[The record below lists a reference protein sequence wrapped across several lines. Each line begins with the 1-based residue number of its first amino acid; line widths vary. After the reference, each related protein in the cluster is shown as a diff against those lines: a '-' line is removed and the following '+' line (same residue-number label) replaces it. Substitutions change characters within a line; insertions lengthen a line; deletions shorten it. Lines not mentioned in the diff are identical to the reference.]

1 MTATTGVRPL
11 LGHAR
16 ALVTRRSSAP
26 ARLATRSPRPPVF
39 LALLGLTATL
49 DLIGLVMVLSAS
61 SVEALSQHLSSW
73 YYFERQA
80 MWVIIGAGIMAFTLR
95 VDYHR
100 WRRYAGVA
108 MAVSM
113 LLLLA
118 VLVPHVGVSVG
129 GSSRWL
135 GLGQFRVQPSELV
148 KLTFVLYLAD
158 VLARRRERTGEVR
171 SVLGAVGLVFAP
183 AALLIFIQPDMGT
196 TMVLTAIAFGVLW
209 AAGLRLK
216 TLAKM
221 TTVGIGLAF
230 LGGMAEPYRKAR
242 LLSFLHPWAD
252 RATSGYQVVQ
262 SMVGLASGGLV
273 GVGLGASKAKWGFLP
288 NAYTDFIF
296 SVIGEEL
303 GLLGSVTVVLLFAAF
318 AVVGLRCSRRAPDT
332 FGGLLAVGIVTW
344 ITVQAVLNIGAVIG
358 LLPVTGVP
366 LPLVSFGGSSVVILM
381 ASIGVL
387 LNIAAQG
394 RTVPAGTSE
403 AAVPTR

>member
-1 MTATTGVRPL
+1 MTAATMRSQVRTRLRAGTGAWRGVAVGP
-11 LGHAR
+11 
-16 ALVTRRSSAP
+16 
-26 ARLATRSPRPPVF
+26 RLPRTPMGMGV
-39 LALLGLTATL
+39 LGLVATL

-80 MWVIIGAGIMAFTLR
+80 MWVGLGAVALAVTMRI
-95 VDYHR
+95 DYHR
-100 WRRYAGVA
+100 WRRWAALA

-113 LLLLA
+113 ILLLA

-135 GLGQFRVQPSELV
+135 GFGQFRLQPSELV
-148 KLTFVLYLAD
+148 KLTFVVYLAD
-158 VLARRRERTGEVR
+158 VLARRRERSGEVR
-171 SVLGAVGLVFAP
+171 SVLGAVGMVFGP

-196 TMVLTAIAFGVLW
+196 TLVLTAIAFGVLW
-209 AAGLRLK
+209 ASGLPGL

-221 TTVGIGLAF
+221 AGLGLGLAF
-230 LGGMAEPYRKAR
+230 IAGMAEPYRKAR

-262 SMVGLASGGLV
+262 SMVGLASGGLF

-296 SVIGEEL
+296 SVISEEL
-303 GLLGSVTVVLLFAAF
+303 GLIGAVFVVALFTTF
-318 AVVGLRCSRRAPDT
+318 AVVGLRCSRRAPDN
-332 FGGLLAVGIVTW
+332 FGGLMAVGIVVW
-344 ITVQAVLNIGAVIG
+344 ITAQAVLNIGAVIG

-366 LPLVSFGGSSVVILM
+366 LPFVSFGGSSLVILM
-381 ASIGVL
+381 AAIGIL
-387 LNIAAQG
+387 LNIASQERAN
-394 RTVPAGTSE
+394 ASE
-403 AAVPTR
+403 SAARR